1 MVWSQED
8 IQNSFIADRWESE
21 SHDLNLT
28 SAIFRHKEQ
37 LLWLSQVLLL
47 VGLSCTS
54 GSASSGVDCIKPKQ
68 RWRRRFLM
76 RKELRQSAIRNCQSS
91 NIKLITNHSN
101 SNSTTIYNISSIIIN
116 HSEFIHD
123 VWILKLKKA
132 KMEAPHNTSTSRAQ
146 HASRRW
152 ASSVGIGMSLQR
164 NNEQARNQSGPTA
177 NVQLVQLVSEWVS
190 EWVVVLVRVIGGH
203 HYQNQSLEMNKKI
216 MNPGVMSHGHSSW
229 VMNHC
234 HCRGKKNN
242 QIKNQKEIMASM
254 TDSEFWIEL
263 TITGIRTVPYLV
275 PVLQRIPFQRR
286 LWWVWLW
293 WWCVDHTCNRTHCSS
308 AQH

>member
-1 MVWSQED
+1 
-8 IQNSFIADRWESE
+8 
-21 SHDLNLT
+21 
-28 SAIFRHKEQ
+28 
-37 LLWLSQVLLL
+37 
-47 VGLSCTS
+47 
-54 GSASSGVDCIKPKQ
+54 
-68 RWRRRFLM
+68 M

-123 VWILKLKKA
+123 VWILKLKQA

-190 EWVVVLVRVIGGH
+190 GSLG
-203 HYQNQSLEMNKKI
+203 QSHRRPSLSESIARNEQK
-216 MNPGVMSHGHSSW
+216 NHESRSHESRSFVMSHESLSLP
-229 VMNHC
+229 
-234 HCRGKKNN
+234 GKKNN

-286 LWWVWLW
+286 LWWLWLW